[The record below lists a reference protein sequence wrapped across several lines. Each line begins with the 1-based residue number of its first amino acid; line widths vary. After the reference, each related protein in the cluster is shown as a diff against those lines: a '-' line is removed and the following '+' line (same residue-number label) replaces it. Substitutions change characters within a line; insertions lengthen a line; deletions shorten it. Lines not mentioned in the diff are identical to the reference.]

1 LKKIKF
7 ILAVFGIMLSV
18 NILFP
23 AVATAQKKKAKTGS
37 SGNGSRV
44 KKSIYGQASF
54 YSNKFNGRK
63 TATGAI
69 FSQQK
74 LTAACNVLPLGT
86 KVKVTNLKNGKS
98 VIVTVNDRLHVKT
111 RRLIDLTYKAAST
124 LGFTKQGLTR
134 VRIDVL
140 N

>member
-1 LKKIKF
+1 MAF
-7 ILAVFGIMLSV
+7 TG
-18 NILFP
+18 ILFFINGIFP
-23 AVATAQKKKAKTGS
+23 LTVSAQKKKTKARS
-37 SGNGSRV
+37 SKSSSRV
-44 KKSIYGQASF
+44 KKSIYGQASY

-63 TATGAI
+63 TASGAI
-69 FSQQK
+69 FSQKK

-98 VIVTVNDRLHVKT
+98 VIVTVNDRLHAKT
-111 RRLIDLTYKAAST
+111 RRLIDLTYKAATT
-124 LGFTKQGLTR
+124 LGFTKHGLAR